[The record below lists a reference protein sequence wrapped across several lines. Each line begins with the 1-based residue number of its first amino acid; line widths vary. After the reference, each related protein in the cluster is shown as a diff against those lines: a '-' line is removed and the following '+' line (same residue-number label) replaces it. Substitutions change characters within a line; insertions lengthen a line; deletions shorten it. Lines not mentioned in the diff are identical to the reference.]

1 MRFIIPILGLLLTGC
16 ATAQNFVETSAITK
30 SRLTFPAL
38 AASVEHSQTTIDH
51 SAFDNFLSTYYV
63 APKNADGPH
72 FGAALL
78 RYSDVSEA
86 DKNALIAYIN
96 RLQEVQ
102 VTSLNKDE
110 QLAFWINLYNA
121 QTTRVILENYPVDSI
136 RSVKSN
142 FLDFKGPWNDKTLM
156 VEGETL
162 SLDNIENRIVR
173 PLFNDPR
180 IHYALNCAA
189 IGCPNL
195 RSQAYKSAGLDA
207 VLDTQTRAFIN
218 NRRAIHIDDDRVIA
232 SRIFLWYKGD
242 YGGSESAVLDH
253 IRQYAR
259 PELRQS
265 LDGVTKIDVYEYDW
279 DLIDAGGS

>member
-1 MRFIIPILGLLLTGC
+1 MRFIILGLGLLLTGC

-30 SRLTFPAL
+30 SRLTFPSL
-38 AASVEHSQTTIDH
+38 ATSVDQSQKTVDH
-51 SAFDNFLSTYYV
+51 SAFDSFLSTYHV
-63 APKNADGPH
+63 APTHAAAPH
-72 FGAALL
+72 YGAALL
-78 RYSDVSEA
+78 RYSDVTES
-86 DKNALIAYIN
+86 DKNALVSYIN
-96 RLQEVQ
+96 RLQDVQ
-102 VTSLNKDE
+102 VTSLNKNE

-136 RSVKSN
+136 RSIKSS
-142 FLDFKGPWNDKTLM
+142 FLDIKGPWNDKTLM

-173 PLFNDPR
+173 PLFSDPR

-195 RSQAYKSAGLDA
+195 RAEAYKSTGLDA
-207 VLDTQTRAFIN
+207 VLDAQARAYIN
-218 NRRAIHIDDDRVIA
+218 NPRAIQIEDGRVTA

-265 LDGVTKIDVYEYDW
+265 LDGVTKIDAYEYNW

>member
-1 MRFIIPILGLLLTGC
+1 MRYIVLSLGLLLSGC

-30 SRLTFPAL
+30 SRLTFPSL
-38 AASVEHSQTTIDH
+38 ATSADQSQQTVDH
-51 SAFDNFLSTYYV
+51 AAFDNFLSTYHV
-63 APKNADGPH
+63 APRDVSIPQY
-72 FGAALL
+72 GAALL
-78 RYSDVSEA
+78 RYSDVSDA
-86 DKNALIAYIN
+86 DKNALISYIN
-96 RLQEVQ
+96 RLQAVQ
-102 VTSLNKDE
+102 VTNLNKDE

-121 QTTRVILENYPVDSI
+121 QTIRVILDNYPVDSI
-136 RSVKSN
+136 RSIKSHV
-142 FLDFKGPWNDKTLM
+142 LDFKGPWNDKTLT

-195 RSQAYKSAGLDA
+195 RSQAYTSAGLDT
-207 VLDTQTRAFIN
+207 VLDAQARAFIN
-218 NRRAIHIDDDRVIA
+218 NPRAIQIKDGRVTA
-232 SRIFLWYKGD
+232 SRIFLWYKDD

-259 PELRQS
+259 PELLNS
-265 LDGVTKIDVYEYDW
+265 LKGVTKIDVYEYDW
-279 DLIDAGGS
+279 DLIDAGG